1 MPEQSHVWVVRL
13 EQPFDDLFTLE
24 STAARDI
31 ANEFSSKLADSAPS
45 TNLHAPAS
53 Y

>member
-24 STAARDI
+24 STAAKDI
-31 ANEFSSKLADSAPS
+31 ATEFSSKLADPALS
-45 TNLHAPAS
+45 TNLHPPAS
-53 Y
+53 D